1 MKKTI
6 KFLCV
11 TLLGTLLFSCSNPAA
26 DAPKNNSGNNS
37 ESDSS
42 YTKPELPDSSGIN
55 PFVVNSYSDNS
66 TKYEFVNDGLLK
78 EYDKN
83 GNDYELDFEYEYS
96 YDANTKELSLRYS
109 KINNKEGTLYSVQ
122 EYLNIVAADPDTQED
137 FIKYKEFY
145 ETKLIWK
152 AEIDVSGNLILQTE
166 YFKEKPSFE
175 VLKSGSTYF
184 RNLDKNEK
192 INECHLGSRKY
203 VPGVYGYI
211 KVYTSNSS
219 FNYSI
224 KTLTENTIVAETRD
238 NTDDTLSLSYTL
250 HEPKDGIL
258 SITLTTTDTPSET
271 YTLVTDGPST
281 YTKVSE

>member
-1 MKKTI
+1 MKKSI
-6 KFLCV
+6 K
-11 TLLGTLLFSCSNPAA
+11 LLYLSLFGALLFSCSNPAA

-42 YTKPELPDSSGIN
+42 YTKPELPDSSGTN
-55 PFVVNSYSDNS
+55 PFVGNSYSDNY

-83 GNDYELDFEYEYS
+83 GNDYELYCEYEYS
-96 YDANTKELSLRYS
+96 YDANTKELSLRFS
-109 KINNKEGTLYSVQ
+109 KISDGDTLYSVQ
-122 EYLNIVAADPDTQED
+122 DYLNLIAADPDTQEY
-137 FIKYKEFY
+137 FIKYKELY

-166 YFKEKPSFE
+166 YFKEKPSFGE
-175 VLKSGSTYF
+175 LKSGSTYF
-184 RNLDKNEK
+184 RNLNENEK
-192 INECHLGSRKY
+192 IKECHLGSRNY

-211 KVYTSNSS
+211 EGHTSNSF

-238 NTDDTLSLSYTL
+238 NTNDTLTLSYTL

-258 SITLTTTDTPSET
+258 SITLTTKDTPSES
-271 YTLVTDGPST
+271 YTLETKGPST